1 MELSKETQVVANTIR
16 NSRYSVHT
24 MWCDNSAYNDNT
36 ATDNLVGLAL
46 MFSTKIEAR
55 RNTLYNNRTHGILLV
70 QVTRSVAEDNV
81 LIANTKGLFVYN
93 SLYNQIRRNLVA
105 RNHLGMHYWGG
116 SEDNE
121 IVDNAF
127 VDNQIQVKFVAT
139 RDQSWDGNYWSD
151 YAGWDVDGNGRGDTP
166 YLSNTLVD
174 TLLWKYPAAKLL
186 LTSPAF
192 QLLAVAER
200 EFPVIAVPKGM
211 DHDPQMAPA
220 NPGWRSVL
228 DRYPVV
234 SHAYYG
240 DLSKLP
246 HIPGEH

>member
-1 MELSKETQVVANTIR
+1 
-16 NSRYSVHT
+16 YSVHT
-24 MWCDNSAYNDNT
+24 MWCDGSIYDDNT
-36 ATDNLVGLAL
+36 ATENLVGLAL
-46 MFSTKIEAR
+46 MFSKQIEAR
-55 RNTLYNNRTHGILLV
+55 RNILYDNRTHGILLV
-70 QVTRSVAEDNV
+70 QVTRSAAEDN
-81 LIANTKGLFVYN
+81 LIIANTKGLFVYN
-93 SLYNQIRRNLVA
+93 SLYNEIRHNLVA

-116 SEDNE
+116 SEDND
-121 IVDNAF
+121 VTDNAF
-127 VDNQIQVKFVAT
+127 VDNQIQVKFVAAH
-139 RDQSWDGNYWSD
+139 DQSWDGNYWSD
-151 YAGWDVDGNGRGDTP
+151 YAGWDLDGNGRGDAP

-192 QLLAVAER
+192 QLLALAER

-211 DHDPQMAPA
+211 DHSPRIALGNHEWLSA
-220 NPGWRSVL
+220 L
-228 DRYPVV
+228 DRYPVA